1 MPKKKQSLKQKA
13 YNAQRTYESAAK
25 KFAKEAK
32 SAKGAE
38 KRNLNKA
45 ASRMRNQ
52 AQQIAKAR
60 TKQNVENVVAVIN
73 NAPKFREMR
82 GVNARG
88 NVLGEALLAGSNNA
102 GHRFFSLTK
111 DIWQNAE
118 YENRYDALRDYFGD
132 ISITEM
138 IEQLSEESGIDILKG
153 NINLDTDSLG
163 GLSKEE
169 YLEGIAA
176 MLENRE

>member
-1 MPKKKQSLKQKA
+1 M
-13 YNAQRTYESAAK
+13 
-25 KFAKEAK
+25 
-32 SAKGAE
+32 
-38 KRNLNKA
+38 
-45 ASRMRNQ
+45 
-52 AQQIAKAR
+52 
-60 TKQNVENVVAVIN
+60 
-73 NAPKFREMR
+73 
-82 GVNARG
+82 
-88 NVLGEALLAGSNNA
+88 
-102 GHRFFSLTK
+102 
-111 DIWQNAE
+111 
-118 YENRYDALRDYFGD
+118 RDYFGD